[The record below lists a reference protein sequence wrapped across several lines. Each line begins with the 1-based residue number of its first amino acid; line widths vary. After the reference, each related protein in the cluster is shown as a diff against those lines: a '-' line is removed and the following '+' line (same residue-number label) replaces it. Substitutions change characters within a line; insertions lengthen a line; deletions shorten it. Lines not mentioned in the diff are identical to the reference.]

1 MSQFSSLRTVRSRA
15 LIAAV
20 AATMVVGL
28 VGCTSSDGGGGEG
41 GGGEAVEYVVGFPA
55 LLSGPAAFAGVP
67 IADGAKLAVKEINE
81 SGYLGEGS
89 TIDLKIDDI
98 KGDPAQA
105 IALFNQYAADG
116 ASGILCCGLSS
127 EAGALAPVITDA
139 QTPAIVTSAILAGLA
154 DPPYIYRPVILPS
167 QEGGMYDQ
175 FIDTVVPAEG
185 IETAVIVVTAD
196 NDGMVGD
203 SKVWAAALER
213 NGVEIVKTIETSGA
227 DTNFTQAATEIEA
240 LDPDAV
246 IGSTLGTPSA
256 LLAKSMRERGYDK
269 PFLTTYGV
277 DSEALF
283 TTSGGGLEGTIF
295 MSPFHAGFSTNET
308 ATAFVEA
315 YEAEYDAVPDMYG
328 AQGYTAMW
336 LMAMGIKAAGSADPE
351 DVATA
356 LEGITEQ
363 DSVYGP
369 LMYEGGQASLDG
381 PGVYLVWQADGI
393 LKEWND

>member
-1 MSQFSSLRTVRSRA
+1 MSPFTTRASRTRMAVM
-15 LIAAV
+15 AV
-20 AATMVVGL
+20 AALLTAGL
-28 VGCTSSDGGGGEG
+28 AGCTSSGGGAEPTG
-41 GGGEAVEYVVGFPA
+41 GAAGVTYVVGFPA
-55 LLSGPAAFAGVP
+55 LLSGPAAFAGMP

-81 SGYLGEGS
+81 SGFLGEGS

-127 EAGALAPVITDA
+127 EAGALAPVITA
-139 QTPAIVTSAILAGLA
+139 AKTPAIVTSAILAGLA

-167 QEGGMYDQ
+167 QKGGMYDQ
-175 FIDTVVPAEG
+175 FVDAIVPGEK
-185 IETAVIVVTAD
+185 IKTAVIVVTAD

-213 NGVEIVKTIETSGA
+213 NGVDIVKTIETSAA
-227 DTNFTQAATEIEA
+227 DTNYTQAATEIEA
-240 LDPDAV
+240 LNPDAV
-246 IGSTLGTPSA
+246 IGATLGTPSA

-283 TTSGGGLEGTIF
+283 ATSGGGLQGTIF
-295 MSPFHAGFSTNET
+295 MSPFHAGFSSSDI
-308 ATAFVEA
+308 AKKFVDA
-315 YEAEYDAVPDMYG
+315 YTAEYGSAPDMYG

-336 LMAMGIKAAGSADPE
+336 LMAQGIKNAGSADPAA
-351 DVATA
+351 VATA

-369 LMYEGGQASLDG
+369 LVYEGGQATLDG
-381 PGVYLVWQADGI
+381 PGVYLVWQADGT
-393 LKEWND
+393 LQEWNG